1 MSNRAERRK
10 AERSMRA
17 GSMAYQV
24 TFDDLKR
31 IHQEAI
37 DNVTMQVLPRMLLAS
52 MEVLH
57 TKFGYG
63 KTRLKR
69 FAEGVFNIYD
79 AVDKRYVTLDEIAKA
94 IDEATGITIKS
105 KSKNQYSV
113 DTGDAK

>member
-10 AERSMRA
+10 AENHEGRN
-17 GSMAYQV
+17 MAYREV

-63 KTRLKR
+63 KNEVEAI
-69 FAEGVFNIYD
+69 AEGVFNIYD
-79 AVDKRYVTLDEIAKA
+79 AVDKRYVTLDEIAK
-94 IDEATGITIKS
+94 G
-105 KSKNQYSV
+105 NR
-113 DTGDAK
+113 

>member
-1 MSNRAERRK
+1 MSNRAERRR
-10 AERSMRA
+10 AERAKKSGGA
-17 GSMAYQV
+17 IYQV
-24 TFDDLKR
+24 KYEDIER
-31 IHQEAI
+31 IHEEAI
-37 DNVTMQVLPRMLLAS
+37 DNVTMHVLPRMLLAS

-105 KSKNQYSV
+105 KSKNQYTV

>member
-1 MSNRAERRK
+1 MSNRAERRR
-10 AERSMRA
+10 AERAKKSGGA
-17 GSMAYQV
+17 IYQV
-24 TFDDLKR
+24 KYEDIER

-63 KTRLKR
+63 RVRLKR

-79 AVDKRYVTLDEIAKA
+79 AVDKRYVTLDDIAKA

-105 KSKNQYSV
+105 ESKNKYRV
-113 DTGDAK
+113 DTEGAR